1 MSKWMVYA
9 KKADFKAIAARYGID
24 QVIARIIRNRDVCT
38 NEEIDMYLGGD
49 ISSMHDA
56 HLLKDADKAADIII
70 DKINHRK
77 HIRIVGDYDIDGVC
91 STYIL
96 LIGLKKAGAIVDI
109 DIPDRIKDGYGI
121 SKELIDLAYQAGTDT
136 IITCDNGISAIE
148 QVAYAKSLGMG
159 VIHISYSP
167 NSVADYAIMMM
178 LMGLRRMPHIME
190 RASIQDY
197 TLKGKIG
204 RELPDCTVGVIGT
217 GRIGRTVIRHLSGFG
232 CKMLAYDLYENE
244 EVKQYAEYTDLD
256 TLLKNSDVITLH
268 APATDDNYHMIDAAA
283 IEKMKQ
289 DVVII
294 NCARGALMDTDALI
308 DGIESGKVG
317 FAGLDVVEHE
327 SGLYYFNRM
336 GEPLHNPKLAI
347 LRSYSNV
354 LVSPH
359 TAFYTEE
366 AVANMAENSIIG
378 AMKYMNGEDTPYL
391 V

>member
-1 MSKWMVYA
+1 MRMFVFSMRMFDELPCFEKYCPQ
-9 KKADFKAIAARYGID
+9 YGIEYDYTTETPCMDNLELAKGYDVVNVITTVFD
-24 QVIARIIRNRDVCT
+24 QP
-38 NEEIDMYLGGD
+38 M
-49 ISSMHDA
+49 
-56 HLLKDADKAADIII
+56 
-70 DKINHRK
+70 
-77 HIRIVGDYDIDGVC
+77 
-91 STYIL
+91 
-96 LIGLKKAGAIVDI
+96 LKKLHDMGVKCIATRTIGYDHIDVD
-109 DIPDRIKDGYGI
+109 
-121 SKELIDLAYQAGTDT
+121 
-136 IITCDNGISAIE
+136 
-148 QVAYAKSLGMG
+148 YAKSLGMG

-190 RASIQDY
+190 RANIQDY

-204 RELPDCTVGVIGT
+204 RELPDCTVGIIGT
-217 GRIGRTVIRHLSGFG
+217 GRIGRTVIQHLSGFG

-268 APATDDNYHMIDAAA
+268 APATDDNYHMIDASA

-294 NCARGALMDTDALI
+294 NCARGALIDTDALI

>member
-1 MSKWMVYA
+1 MRMFVFSMRTFDELPCFEKYCL
-9 KKADFKAIAARYGID
+9 KYGIEYDYTTETPCMDNLELAKGYDVVNVITTVFD
-24 QVIARIIRNRDVCT
+24 QP
-38 NEEIDMYLGGD
+38 M
-49 ISSMHDA
+49 
-56 HLLKDADKAADIII
+56 
-70 DKINHRK
+70 
-77 HIRIVGDYDIDGVC
+77 
-91 STYIL
+91 
-96 LIGLKKAGAIVDI
+96 LKKLHDMGVKCIATRTIGYDHIDVD
-109 DIPDRIKDGYGI
+109 
-121 SKELIDLAYQAGTDT
+121 
-136 IITCDNGISAIE
+136 
-148 QVAYAKSLGMG
+148 YAKSLGMG

-190 RASIQDY
+190 RANIQDY

-204 RELPDCTVGVIGT
+204 RELPDCTVGIIGT

-268 APATDDNYHMIDAAA
+268 APATDDNYHMIDASA

-294 NCARGALMDTDALI
+294 NCARGALIDTDALI

>member
-1 MSKWMVYA
+1 MDNLELA
-9 KKADFKAIAARYGID
+9 KGYDVVNVITTVFD
-24 QVIARIIRNRDVCT
+24 QT
-38 NEEIDMYLGGD
+38 M
-49 ISSMHDA
+49 
-56 HLLKDADKAADIII
+56 
-70 DKINHRK
+70 
-77 HIRIVGDYDIDGVC
+77 
-91 STYIL
+91 
-96 LIGLKKAGAIVDI
+96 LKKLHDMGVKCVATRTIGYDHIDVD
-109 DIPDRIKDGYGI
+109 
-121 SKELIDLAYQAGTDT
+121 
-136 IITCDNGISAIE
+136 
-148 QVAYAKSLGMG
+148 YAKSLGMG

-190 RASIQDY
+190 RANIQDY

-204 RELPDCTVGVIGT
+204 RELPDCTVGIIGT

-268 APATDDNYHMIDAAA
+268 APATDDNYHMIDASA

-294 NCARGALMDTDALI
+294 NCARGALIDTDALI

-327 SGLYYFNRM
+327 RGLYYFNRM

>member
-1 MSKWMVYA
+1 MRMFVFSMRTFDELPCFEKYCPQ
-9 KKADFKAIAARYGID
+9 YGIEYDYTTETPCMDNLDLAKGYDVVNVITTVFD
-24 QVIARIIRNRDVCT
+24 QP
-38 NEEIDMYLGGD
+38 M
-49 ISSMHDA
+49 
-56 HLLKDADKAADIII
+56 
-70 DKINHRK
+70 
-77 HIRIVGDYDIDGVC
+77 
-91 STYIL
+91 
-96 LIGLKKAGAIVDI
+96 LKKLHDMDVKCIATRTIGYDHIDVD
-109 DIPDRIKDGYGI
+109 
-121 SKELIDLAYQAGTDT
+121 
-136 IITCDNGISAIE
+136 
-148 QVAYAKSLGMG
+148 YAKSLGMG

-190 RASIQDY
+190 RANIQDY

-308 DGIESGKVG
+308 DGMESGKVG

-336 GEPLHNPKLAI
+336 GEPLHNPRLAI

>member
-1 MSKWMVYA
+1 MRMFVFSMRTFDELPCFEKYRP
-9 KKADFKAIAARYGID
+9 KYGIEYDYTTETPCMDNLELAKGYDVVNVITTVFD
-24 QVIARIIRNRDVCT
+24 QP
-38 NEEIDMYLGGD
+38 M
-49 ISSMHDA
+49 
-56 HLLKDADKAADIII
+56 
-70 DKINHRK
+70 
-77 HIRIVGDYDIDGVC
+77 
-91 STYIL
+91 
-96 LIGLKKAGAIVDI
+96 LKKLHDMGVKCIATRTIGYDHIDVD
-109 DIPDRIKDGYGI
+109 
-121 SKELIDLAYQAGTDT
+121 
-136 IITCDNGISAIE
+136 
-148 QVAYAKSLGMG
+148 YAKSLGMG

-190 RASIQDY
+190 RANIQDY

-204 RELPDCTVGVIGT
+204 RELPDCTVGIIGT

-268 APATDDNYHMIDAAA
+268 APATDDNYHMIDASA

-294 NCARGALMDTDALI
+294 NCARGALIDTDALI

>member
-1 MSKWMVYA
+1 MRMFVFSMRTFDELPCFEKYCSK
-9 KKADFKAIAARYGID
+9 YGIEYDYTTETPCMDNLELAKGYDVVNVITTVFD
-24 QVIARIIRNRDVCT
+24 QP
-38 NEEIDMYLGGD
+38 M
-49 ISSMHDA
+49 
-56 HLLKDADKAADIII
+56 
-70 DKINHRK
+70 
-77 HIRIVGDYDIDGVC
+77 
-91 STYIL
+91 
-96 LIGLKKAGAIVDI
+96 LKKLHDMGVKCIATRTIGYDHIDVD
-109 DIPDRIKDGYGI
+109 
-121 SKELIDLAYQAGTDT
+121 
-136 IITCDNGISAIE
+136 
-148 QVAYAKSLGMG
+148 YAKSLGMG

-190 RASIQDY
+190 RANIQDY

-204 RELPDCTVGVIGT
+204 RELPDCTVGIIGT

-268 APATDDNYHMIDAAA
+268 APATDDNYHMIDASA

-294 NCARGALMDTDALI
+294 NCARGALIDTDALI

>member
-1 MSKWMVYA
+1 MKMFVFSMRTFDELPCFEKYCPQYGIEYDYTTETPCMDNLELAKGYDVVNVITTVFDQPMLKKLHDMDVKCIATRTIGYDHIDVDYA
-9 KKADFKAIAARYGID
+9 KI
-24 QVIARIIRNRDVCT
+24 
-38 NEEIDMYLGGD
+38 
-49 ISSMHDA
+49 
-56 HLLKDADKAADIII
+56 
-70 DKINHRK
+70 
-77 HIRIVGDYDIDGVC
+77 
-91 STYIL
+91 
-96 LIGLKKAGAIVDI
+96 
-109 DIPDRIKDGYGI
+109 
-121 SKELIDLAYQAGTDT
+121 
-136 IITCDNGISAIE
+136 
-148 QVAYAKSLGMG
+148 LGMG

-190 RASIQDY
+190 RANIQDY

>member
-1 MSKWMVYA
+1 MKMFVFSMRTFDELPCFEKYCPQ
-9 KKADFKAIAARYGID
+9 YGIEYDYTTETPCMDNLDLAKGYDVVNVITTVFD
-24 QVIARIIRNRDVCT
+24 QP
-38 NEEIDMYLGGD
+38 M
-49 ISSMHDA
+49 
-56 HLLKDADKAADIII
+56 
-70 DKINHRK
+70 
-77 HIRIVGDYDIDGVC
+77 
-91 STYIL
+91 
-96 LIGLKKAGAIVDI
+96 LKKLHDMGVKCIATRTIGYDHIDVD
-109 DIPDRIKDGYGI
+109 
-121 SKELIDLAYQAGTDT
+121 
-136 IITCDNGISAIE
+136 
-148 QVAYAKSLGMG
+148 YAKSLGMG

-190 RASIQDY
+190 RANIQDY

-366 AVANMAENSIIG
+366 AVANMAENSIVG

>member
-1 MSKWMVYA
+1 MRMFVFSMRTFDELPCFEKYCPQ
-9 KKADFKAIAARYGID
+9 YGIEYDYTTETPCMDNLELAKGYDVVNVITTVFD
-24 QVIARIIRNRDVCT
+24 QP
-38 NEEIDMYLGGD
+38 M
-49 ISSMHDA
+49 
-56 HLLKDADKAADIII
+56 
-70 DKINHRK
+70 
-77 HIRIVGDYDIDGVC
+77 
-91 STYIL
+91 
-96 LIGLKKAGAIVDI
+96 LKKLHDMGVKCIATRTIGYDHIDVD
-109 DIPDRIKDGYGI
+109 
-121 SKELIDLAYQAGTDT
+121 
-136 IITCDNGISAIE
+136 
-148 QVAYAKSLGMG
+148 YAKSLGMG

-336 GEPLHNPKLAI
+336 GEPLHNPRLAI

>member
-1 MSKWMVYA
+1 MNMFVFSMRMFDEFPCFEKYCPQ
-9 KKADFKAIAARYGID
+9 YGIEYDYTTETPCMENLELAKGYDVVNVITTVFD
-24 QVIARIIRNRDVCT
+24 QP
-38 NEEIDMYLGGD
+38 M
-49 ISSMHDA
+49 
-56 HLLKDADKAADIII
+56 
-70 DKINHRK
+70 
-77 HIRIVGDYDIDGVC
+77 
-91 STYIL
+91 
-96 LIGLKKAGAIVDI
+96 LKKLHDMGVKCIATRTIGYDHIDVD
-109 DIPDRIKDGYGI
+109 
-121 SKELIDLAYQAGTDT
+121 
-136 IITCDNGISAIE
+136 
-148 QVAYAKSLGMG
+148 YAKSLGMG

-167 NSVADYAIMMM
+167 NSVADYTIMMM
-178 LMGLRRMPHIME
+178 LMGLRKMPHIME
-190 RASIQDY
+190 RANVQDY

-204 RELPDCTVGVIGT
+204 REIPDCTVGVIGT

-256 TLLKNSDVITLH
+256 TLIRNSDVITLH
-268 APATDDNYHMIDAAA
+268 APATEDNYHMIDASA

-294 NCARGALMDTDALI
+294 NCARGALIDTDALI

-359 TAFYTEE
+359 TAFYTDE

-378 AMKYMNGEDTPYL
+378 SMKYMNGEDTPYL

>member
-1 MSKWMVYA
+1 MRMFVFSMRMFDELPCFEKYCPQ
-9 KKADFKAIAARYGID
+9 YGIEYDYTTETPCMDNLELAKGYDVVNVITTVFD
-24 QVIARIIRNRDVCT
+24 QP
-38 NEEIDMYLGGD
+38 M
-49 ISSMHDA
+49 
-56 HLLKDADKAADIII
+56 
-70 DKINHRK
+70 
-77 HIRIVGDYDIDGVC
+77 
-91 STYIL
+91 
-96 LIGLKKAGAIVDI
+96 LKKLHDMGVKCIATRTIGYDHIDVD
-109 DIPDRIKDGYGI
+109 
-121 SKELIDLAYQAGTDT
+121 
-136 IITCDNGISAIE
+136 
-148 QVAYAKSLGMG
+148 YAKSLGMG

-167 NSVADYAIMMM
+167 NSVADYTIMMM

-190 RASIQDY
+190 RANIQDY

-204 RELPDCTVGVIGT
+204 RELPDCTVGIIGT
-217 GRIGRTVIRHLSGFG
+217 GRIGRTVIQHLSGFG

-268 APATDDNYHMIDAAA
+268 APATDDNYHMIDASA

-294 NCARGALMDTDALI
+294 NCARGALIDTDALI

>member
-1 MSKWMVYA
+1 MKMFVFSMRTFDELPCFEKYCPQ
-9 KKADFKAIAARYGID
+9 YGIEYDYTTETPCMDNLELAKGYDVVNVITTVFD
-24 QVIARIIRNRDVCT
+24 QP
-38 NEEIDMYLGGD
+38 M
-49 ISSMHDA
+49 
-56 HLLKDADKAADIII
+56 
-70 DKINHRK
+70 
-77 HIRIVGDYDIDGVC
+77 
-91 STYIL
+91 
-96 LIGLKKAGAIVDI
+96 LKKLHDMDVKCIATRTIGYDHIDVD
-109 DIPDRIKDGYGI
+109 
-121 SKELIDLAYQAGTDT
+121 
-136 IITCDNGISAIE
+136 
-148 QVAYAKSLGMG
+148 YAKSLGMG

-190 RASIQDY
+190 RANIQDY

-268 APATDDNYHMIDAAA
+268 APATDDNYHMIDASA

-294 NCARGALMDTDALI
+294 NCARGALIDTDALI

>member
-1 MSKWMVYA
+1 MRMFVFSMRTFDELPCFEKYCPQ
-9 KKADFKAIAARYGID
+9 YGIEYDYTTETPCMDNLDLAKGYDVVNVITTVFD
-24 QVIARIIRNRDVCT
+24 QP
-38 NEEIDMYLGGD
+38 M
-49 ISSMHDA
+49 
-56 HLLKDADKAADIII
+56 
-70 DKINHRK
+70 
-77 HIRIVGDYDIDGVC
+77 
-91 STYIL
+91 
-96 LIGLKKAGAIVDI
+96 LKKLHDMDVKCIATRTIGYDHIDVD
-109 DIPDRIKDGYGI
+109 
-121 SKELIDLAYQAGTDT
+121 
-136 IITCDNGISAIE
+136 
-148 QVAYAKSLGMG
+148 YAKSLGMG

-190 RASIQDY
+190 RANIQDY

-308 DGIESGKVG
+308 DGIENGKVG

-336 GEPLHNPKLAI
+336 GEPLHNPRLAI

>member
-1 MSKWMVYA
+1 MKMFVFSMRTFDELPCFEKYCPQ
-9 KKADFKAIAARYGID
+9 YGIEYDYTTETPCMDNLDLAKGYDVVNVITTVFD
-24 QVIARIIRNRDVCT
+24 QP
-38 NEEIDMYLGGD
+38 M
-49 ISSMHDA
+49 
-56 HLLKDADKAADIII
+56 
-70 DKINHRK
+70 
-77 HIRIVGDYDIDGVC
+77 
-91 STYIL
+91 
-96 LIGLKKAGAIVDI
+96 LKKLHDMDVKCIATRTIGYDHIDVD
-109 DIPDRIKDGYGI
+109 
-121 SKELIDLAYQAGTDT
+121 
-136 IITCDNGISAIE
+136 
-148 QVAYAKSLGMG
+148 YAKSLGMG

-190 RASIQDY
+190 RANIQDY

-204 RELPDCTVGVIGT
+204 RELPDCTVGIIGT

-336 GEPLHNPKLAI
+336 GEPLHNPRLAI

>member
-1 MSKWMVYA
+1 MRMFVFSMRTFDELPCFEKYCPQ
-9 KKADFKAIAARYGID
+9 YGIEYDYTTETPCMDNLEMAKGYDVVNVITTVFD
-24 QVIARIIRNRDVCT
+24 QP
-38 NEEIDMYLGGD
+38 M
-49 ISSMHDA
+49 
-56 HLLKDADKAADIII
+56 
-70 DKINHRK
+70 
-77 HIRIVGDYDIDGVC
+77 
-91 STYIL
+91 
-96 LIGLKKAGAIVDI
+96 LKKLHDMGVKCIATRTIGYDHIDVD
-109 DIPDRIKDGYGI
+109 
-121 SKELIDLAYQAGTDT
+121 
-136 IITCDNGISAIE
+136 
-148 QVAYAKSLGMG
+148 YAKSLGMG

-190 RASIQDY
+190 RANIQDY

-336 GEPLHNPKLAI
+336 GEPLHNPRLAI

>member
-1 MSKWMVYA
+1 MRMFVFSMRTFDELPCFEKYCPQ
-9 KKADFKAIAARYGID
+9 YGIEYDYTTETPCMDNLELAKGYDVVNVITTVFD
-24 QVIARIIRNRDVCT
+24 QP
-38 NEEIDMYLGGD
+38 M
-49 ISSMHDA
+49 
-56 HLLKDADKAADIII
+56 
-70 DKINHRK
+70 
-77 HIRIVGDYDIDGVC
+77 
-91 STYIL
+91 
-96 LIGLKKAGAIVDI
+96 LKKLHDMGVKCIATRTIGYDHIDVD
-109 DIPDRIKDGYGI
+109 
-121 SKELIDLAYQAGTDT
+121 
-136 IITCDNGISAIE
+136 
-148 QVAYAKSLGMG
+148 YAKSLGMG

-190 RASIQDY
+190 RANIQDY

-204 RELPDCTVGVIGT
+204 RELPDCTVGIIGT

-336 GEPLHNPKLAI
+336 GEPLHNPRLAI

>member
-1 MSKWMVYA
+1 MKMFVFSMRTFDELPCFEKYCPQ
-9 KKADFKAIAARYGID
+9 YGIEYDYTTETPCMDNLELAKGYDVVNVITTVFD
-24 QVIARIIRNRDVCT
+24 QP
-38 NEEIDMYLGGD
+38 M
-49 ISSMHDA
+49 
-56 HLLKDADKAADIII
+56 
-70 DKINHRK
+70 
-77 HIRIVGDYDIDGVC
+77 
-91 STYIL
+91 
-96 LIGLKKAGAIVDI
+96 LKKLHDMGVKCIATRTIGYDHIDVD
-109 DIPDRIKDGYGI
+109 
-121 SKELIDLAYQAGTDT
+121 
-136 IITCDNGISAIE
+136 
-148 QVAYAKSLGMG
+148 YAKSLGMG

-167 NSVADYAIMMM
+167 NSVADYTIMMM

-190 RASIQDY
+190 RANIQDY

-204 RELPDCTVGVIGT
+204 RELPDCTVGIIGT

-268 APATDDNYHMIDAAA
+268 APATDDNYHMIDASA

-294 NCARGALMDTDALI
+294 NCARGALIDTDALI

>member
-1 MSKWMVYA
+1 MKMFVFSMRTFDELPCFEKYCPQ
-9 KKADFKAIAARYGID
+9 YGIEYDYTTETPCMDNLELAKGYDVVNVITTVFD
-24 QVIARIIRNRDVCT
+24 QP
-38 NEEIDMYLGGD
+38 M
-49 ISSMHDA
+49 
-56 HLLKDADKAADIII
+56 
-70 DKINHRK
+70 
-77 HIRIVGDYDIDGVC
+77 
-91 STYIL
+91 
-96 LIGLKKAGAIVDI
+96 LKKLHDMGVKCIATRTIGYDHIDVD
-109 DIPDRIKDGYGI
+109 
-121 SKELIDLAYQAGTDT
+121 
-136 IITCDNGISAIE
+136 
-148 QVAYAKSLGMG
+148 YAKSLGMG

-190 RASIQDY
+190 RANIQDY

-268 APATDDNYHMIDAAA
+268 APATDDNYHMIDASA

-294 NCARGALMDTDALI
+294 NCARGALIDTDALI

>member
-1 MSKWMVYA
+1 MDNLELA
-9 KKADFKAIAARYGID
+9 KGYDVVNVITTVFD
-24 QVIARIIRNRDVCT
+24 QQ
-38 NEEIDMYLGGD
+38 M
-49 ISSMHDA
+49 
-56 HLLKDADKAADIII
+56 
-70 DKINHRK
+70 
-77 HIRIVGDYDIDGVC
+77 
-91 STYIL
+91 
-96 LIGLKKAGAIVDI
+96 LKKLHDMGVKCIATRTIGYDHIDVD
-109 DIPDRIKDGYGI
+109 
-121 SKELIDLAYQAGTDT
+121 
-136 IITCDNGISAIE
+136 
-148 QVAYAKSLGMG
+148 YAKSLGMG

-190 RASIQDY
+190 RANIQDY

-204 RELPDCTVGVIGT
+204 RELPDCTVGIIGT

-232 CKMLAYDLYENE
+232 CKMLSYDLYENE

-268 APATDDNYHMIDAAA
+268 APATDDNYHMIDASA

-294 NCARGALMDTDALI
+294 NCARGALIDTDALI

>member
-1 MSKWMVYA
+1 MKMFVFSMRTFDELPCFEKYCPQ
-9 KKADFKAIAARYGID
+9 YGIEYDYTTETPCMDNLDLAKGYDVVNVITTVFD
-24 QVIARIIRNRDVCT
+24 QP
-38 NEEIDMYLGGD
+38 M
-49 ISSMHDA
+49 
-56 HLLKDADKAADIII
+56 
-70 DKINHRK
+70 
-77 HIRIVGDYDIDGVC
+77 
-91 STYIL
+91 
-96 LIGLKKAGAIVDI
+96 LKKLHDMGVKCIATRTIGYDHIDVD
-109 DIPDRIKDGYGI
+109 
-121 SKELIDLAYQAGTDT
+121 
-136 IITCDNGISAIE
+136 
-148 QVAYAKSLGMG
+148 YAKSLGMG

-190 RASIQDY
+190 RANIQDY

-366 AVANMAENSIIG
+366 AVSNMAENSIIG

>member
-1 MSKWMVYA
+1 MKMFVFSMRTFDELPCFEKYCPQ
-9 KKADFKAIAARYGID
+9 YGIEYDYTTETPCMDNLELAKGYDVVNVITTVFD
-24 QVIARIIRNRDVCT
+24 QP
-38 NEEIDMYLGGD
+38 M
-49 ISSMHDA
+49 
-56 HLLKDADKAADIII
+56 
-70 DKINHRK
+70 
-77 HIRIVGDYDIDGVC
+77 
-91 STYIL
+91 
-96 LIGLKKAGAIVDI
+96 LKKLHDMGVKCIATRTIGYDHIDVD
-109 DIPDRIKDGYGI
+109 
-121 SKELIDLAYQAGTDT
+121 
-136 IITCDNGISAIE
+136 
-148 QVAYAKSLGMG
+148 YAKSLGMG

-190 RASIQDY
+190 RANIQDY

-204 RELPDCTVGVIGT
+204 RELPDCTVGIIGT

-268 APATDDNYHMIDAAA
+268 APATDDNYHMIDASA

-294 NCARGALMDTDALI
+294 NCARGALIDTDALI
-308 DGIESGKVG
+308 EGIESGKVG

-378 AMKYMNGEDTPYL
+378 AMKYINGEDTPYL

>member
-1 MSKWMVYA
+1 MRMFVFSMRTFDELPCFEKYCPQ
-9 KKADFKAIAARYGID
+9 YGIEYDYTTETPCMDNLDLAKGYDVVNVITTVFD
-24 QVIARIIRNRDVCT
+24 QP
-38 NEEIDMYLGGD
+38 M
-49 ISSMHDA
+49 
-56 HLLKDADKAADIII
+56 
-70 DKINHRK
+70 
-77 HIRIVGDYDIDGVC
+77 
-91 STYIL
+91 
-96 LIGLKKAGAIVDI
+96 LKKLHDMDVKCIATRTIGYDHIDVD
-109 DIPDRIKDGYGI
+109 
-121 SKELIDLAYQAGTDT
+121 
-136 IITCDNGISAIE
+136 
-148 QVAYAKSLGMG
+148 YAKSLGMG

-190 RASIQDY
+190 RANIQDY